1 MRLIFFLL
9 RASWRVALLAALIG
23 AASGGAS
30 AALVAVIS
38 RSLEQADPS
47 STFLIGLFAALCLV
61 ILLTRI
67 ASHILLFRLTA
78 NSTSKLRLGLCE
90 RILQSP
96 LRHLEE
102 IGEHRMLASLTNDVT
117 VVSQAMNGV
126 PTLGIDLAILVCGA
140 VYLGSLSLTLMAGAA
155 VFCLL
160 GMAIYWYSSQ
170 WADRYV
176 ERARAAQDELFKDVR
191 DLIEGLKELK
201 THHHRRQAF
210 FADVTRAEGV
220 VRERQ
225 FLGDSLYDAA
235 IAWGRLMFF
244 IAIGLLLFVWPRV
257 AQVSPE
263 TLSAY
268 TLTIFYLMS
277 PLEQIM
283 SWLPTMAWAS
293 TSVAQIERLGL
304 MLDEQEPENMTLT
317 PLPRWEQIELAGV
330 THRYR
335 REGQPNDFVLGP
347 IDITFYPGEIVFVV
361 GGNGSGKTT
370 LAKLITGLYLPEEG
384 AIYLDEQ
391 AIGAG
396 NRESYRQLFSVVFD
410 GAVIFDQLW
419 GLESADLDRRAQQYL
434 RELRL
439 DHAVSVADGALS
451 TTNVSRGQRKRL
463 ALLTAY
469 LEDRPIY
476 VFDEWAAD
484 QDPAFRRVFYLQL
497 LPELKRRGK
506 TVIAITHDDRYF
518 ATADRIVKLEEG
530 RVVELVRQEACR
542 EVELETR

>member
-1 MRLIFFLL
+1 
-9 RASWRVALLAALIG
+9 
-23 AASGGAS
+23 
-30 AALVAVIS
+30 
-38 RSLEQADPS
+38 
-47 STFLIGLFAALCLV
+47 
-61 ILLTRI
+61 
-67 ASHILLFRLTA
+67 
-78 NSTSKLRLGLCE
+78 
-90 RILQSP
+90 
-96 LRHLEE
+96 
-102 IGEHRMLASLTNDVT
+102 
-117 VVSQAMNGV
+117 
-126 PTLGIDLAILVCGA
+126 
-140 VYLGSLSLTLMAGAA
+140 
-155 VFCLL
+155 
-160 GMAIYWYSSQ
+160 
-170 WADRYV
+170 
-176 ERARAAQDELFKDVR
+176 
-191 DLIEGLKELK
+191 
-201 THHHRRQAF
+201 
-210 FADVTRAEGV
+210 
-220 VRERQ
+220 
-225 FLGDSLYDAA
+225 
-235 IAWGRLMFF
+235 
-244 IAIGLLLFVWPRV
+244 
-257 AQVSPE
+257 
-263 TLSAY
+263 
-268 TLTIFYLMS
+268 
-277 PLEQIM
+277 
-283 SWLPTMAWAS
+283 
-293 TSVAQIERLGL
+293 
-304 MLDEQEPENMTLT
+304 
-317 PLPRWEQIELAGV
+317 
-330 THRYR
+330 
-335 REGQPNDFVLGP
+335 
-347 IDITFYPGEIVFVV
+347 VV

-518 ATADRIVKLEEG
+518 AHADRIVKLEEG
-530 RVVELVRQEACR
+530 RVVELVRQEAWR